1 MIIGLANYAKTFL
14 LNPFT
19 VIYNTFCNPASG
31 SFAWVGVQKVYIRN
45 PSNPKRELSFLEK
58 IISCIKISKQL
69 YKIDL
74 NLT

>member
-1 MIIGLANYAKTFL
+1 MVNMTLE
-14 LNPFT
+14 
-19 VIYNTFCNPASG
+19 
-31 SFAWVGVQKVYIRN
+31 VYIRN

-69 YKIDL
+69 YKIDF